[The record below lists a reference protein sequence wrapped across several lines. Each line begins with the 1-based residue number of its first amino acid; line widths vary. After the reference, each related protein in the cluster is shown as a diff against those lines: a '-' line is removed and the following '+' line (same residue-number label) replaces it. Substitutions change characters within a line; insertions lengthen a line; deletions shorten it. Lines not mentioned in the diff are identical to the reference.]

1 MDRSSLTSRDD
12 RQDDGQLDDVDQVP
26 AVAAWSG
33 RRLPTTGA
41 TAHYSRITGRVTVI
55 VDVAMTAAEVTNALA
70 IYLPGDVRLSEAHS
84 LGDTVMLVFQGQPD
98 QPAYT
103 ASGP

>member
-1 MDRSSLTSRDD
+1 MDRSSTTPRDD
-12 RQDDGQLDDVDQVP
+12 RQLDDDAGRVP
-26 AVAAWSG
+26 AVADGWSG
-33 RRLPTTGA
+33 RRLPTSGA

-55 VDVAMTAAEVTNALA
+55 MDVAMTAAEVTTALS

-98 QPAYT
+98 QPAFT